1 MLLDA
6 AQAMSLRELLRTK
19 NLDGAVWAVSPL
31 ARAIETFMLA
41 CPDSHLLPKGAA
53 GKSAHGKPPKVALLP
68 QLSEH
73 VMTPGD
79 VGRPPSEIA
88 KEFPEV
94 HTIGSHFSSSFIP
107 GHLARLCHCPNA
119 KQPPV
124 ILFLFLQLAKEASE
138 IGQEVWWYT
147 KPKAPNDALAKRFNS
162 YESKARL
169 KARVGAFRKWALS
182 RPEPVIVA
190 VGHSMFW
197 RSFLDGSRTLK
208 NCELYTTSL

>member
-88 KEFPEV
+88 KEFPE
-94 HTIGSHFSSSFIP
+94 
-107 GHLARLCHCPNA
+107 
-119 KQPPV
+119 
-124 ILFLFLQLAKEASE
+124 LAKEASE